1 MVRMDKEIPMDKRM
15 ERVEEVIKVVRVK
28 FIPIKLFYDLLFPLK
43 RGLGTFHILEGGG
56 TPAEVV
62 GPFWMISRF

>member
-1 MVRMDKEIPMDKRM
+1 MHSFVHLQKKGAS
-15 ERVEEVIKVVRVK
+15 
-28 FIPIKLFYDLLFPLK
+28 K

-62 GPFWMISRF
+62 GPFWMISGVLNPKKKKQEFQEWN